1 MTELLE
7 GAAIFAWAFFV
18 LLETK
23 PRRRWGT

>member
-1 MTELLE
+1 MPELLE

-23 PRRRWGT
+23 PRGGWGA